1 MTKILLIVLIVLIIK
16 SLIENFIPSNF
27 LRKKNKKGDSTDDII
42 DVDYEEV
49 D

>member
-16 SLIENFIPSNF
+16 SLIKNIISSNF
-27 LRKKNKKGDSTDDII
+27 LRKKNKKGNSTDDII
-42 DVDYEEV
+42 DVDYEEI